1 MKGETHGQAGEQTVA
16 AVLQVGTD
24 VHFQRGADLA
34 VLNLAVLNMAVL
46 NLTVHEAARNYLM
59 AVVDTRHEQT
69 VTLSAEA
76 YSKLIRRPSRSG
88 AAYFSG
94 PPF

>member
-34 VLNLAVLNMAVL
+34 VLNMAVL

-69 VTLSAEA
+69 VTFSAEA